1 MADINVPSWFNA
13 KDYLANKLVQL
24 KAVEPEG
31 NWTAESLTKVLEEN
45 GYKGDD
51 GAYKHFTDFG
61 MDENVSPNA
70 LFNVSEYL
78 AAKAEQLNAMSFEGK
93 NWSAASVYDAI
104 KAAGMNVWEHY
115 EQFGSKEGIN
125 PSNSF
130 NAESY
135 IAAKTKLMNETQ
147 EGGRANWTIA
157 EVKAA
162 FEENGLSALDHYNLF
177 GQDEFKAAGKETALA
192 DAIKVADADKVTAD
206 STFDPFSGV
215 QTYATTQAALDAQ
228 EAGSLAENYAIKDAT
243 GTVDVTVEQQAGL
256 ADLLA
261 GATPAVTDTVKY
273 HLIDTVAA
281 IAGASTIVLTG
292 STDGYAIDDT
302 LANAVAGSDGL
313 VNGAKAVTADV
324 ALGAKA
330 DDVATTTLK
339 YDDIDGKDASHI
351 VLAKADDSA
360 LGKAEIV
367 IDATDSAGALV
378 GADSKGFDVDTT
390 NDALDGSAISG
401 LTYKFVGTAHDDFLK
416 VDTEFASVDGGA
428 GNDAITAR
436 DSSVAVTLIGG
447 QGADYLVGG
456 AEADVIFA
464 GSMTT
469 LKDGVYGEGSDSIAK
484 DAINA
489 QFVKGFF
496 GPDSNWMDPSAQAFF
511 KEHNIVEGREGD
523 DILVASSGKDVFLFQ
538 TGGGSGTPAT
548 SELGFDQLGKDTIH
562 SFSVGNDALFIM
574 NQSDRTGA
582 IDNGSDAKGLIFS
595 AGWTFGIQTAAD
607 GSVVSVVTTGDNK
620 TGNVTVTWSD
630 NYHTAEVT
638 IDDTIVGQS
647 TGDLTINLVGVQGA
661 DANTTVAELFG
672 LTQATA

>member
-24 KAVEPEG
+24 KAVDPEG

-78 AAKAEQLNAMSFEGK
+78 AAKAEQLNAMGFEGK

-261 GATPAVTDTVKY
+261 GATPAFTDTVKY

-292 STDGYAIDDT
+292 STDGYAIADT
-302 LANAVAGSDGL
+302 LANAIAGSDGL

-351 VLAKADDSA
+351 VLAKAEVNA

-367 IDATDSAGALV
+367 IDATDSAVALV
-378 GADSKGFDVDTT
+378 GADSKGFDVDTA
-390 NDALDGSAISG
+390 NDALDGTAISG

-416 VDTEFASVDGGA
+416 VGTGFASVDGGA

-436 DSSVAVTLIGG
+436 SSAVAVTLIGG

-538 TGGGSGTPAT
+538 TGGGSDGKDQ
-548 SELGFDQLGKDTIH
+548 ELSFKALGEDTIH
-562 SFSVGNDALFIM
+562 SFTVGQDVLFVM
-574 NQSDRTGA
+574 NQSEQAPDGTIA
-582 IDNGSDAKGLIFS
+582 GLNHKFS
-595 AGWTFGIQTAAD
+595 AGWTID
-607 GSVVSVVTTGDNK
+607 GDGKVTIDGTEKG
-620 TGNVTVTWSD
+620 TVTVTWND
-630 NYHTAEVT
+630 NFHTATVL
-638 IDDTIVGQS
+638 IDDGIVDQS
-647 TGDLTINLVGVQGA
+647 DGDLTINLVGVQGA

>member
-24 KAVEPEG
+24 KAVDPEG

-78 AAKAEQLNAMSFEGK
+78 AAKAEQLNAMGFEGK

-261 GATPAVTDTVKY
+261 GATPAFTDTVKY

-292 STDGYAIDDT
+292 STDGYAIADT
-302 LANAVAGSDGL
+302 LANAIAGSDGL

-351 VLAKADDSA
+351 VLAKAEVNA

-378 GADSKGFDVDTT
+378 GADSKGFDVDTA
-390 NDALDGSAISG
+390 NDALDGTAISG

-416 VDTEFASVDGGA
+416 VGTGFASVDGGA

-436 DSSVAVTLIGG
+436 GSAVAVTLIGG

-538 TGGGSGTPAT
+538 TGGGS
-548 SELGFDQLGKDTIH
+548 DGKDQELSFKALGEDTIY
-562 SFSVGNDALFIM
+562 SFTVGQDVLFVM
-574 NQSDRTGA
+574 NQSEQAPDGTIA
-582 IDNGSDAKGLIFS
+582 GLNHKFS
-595 AGWTFGIQTAAD
+595 AGWTID
-607 GSVVSVVTTGDNK
+607 GDGKVTIDGTEKG
-620 TGNVTVTWSD
+620 TVTVTWND
-630 NYHTAEVT
+630 NFHTATVL
-638 IDDTIVGQS
+638 IDDGIVDQS
-647 TGDLTINLVGVQGA
+647 DGDLTINLVGVQGA

>member
-24 KAVEPEG
+24 KAVDPEG

-78 AAKAEQLNAMSFEGK
+78 AAKAEQLNAMGFEGK

-261 GATPAVTDTVKY
+261 GATPAFTDTVKY

-292 STDGYAIDDT
+292 STDGYAIADT
-302 LANAVAGSDGL
+302 LANAIAGSDGL

-351 VLAKADDSA
+351 VLAKAEVNA

-378 GADSKGFDVDTT
+378 GADSKGFDVDTA
-390 NDALDGSAISG
+390 NDALDGTAISG

-416 VDTEFASVDGGA
+416 VGTGFASVDGGA

-436 DSSVAVTLIGG
+436 SSAVAVTLIGG

-538 TGGGSGTPAT
+538 TGGGSDGKDQ
-548 SELGFDQLGKDTIH
+548 ELSFKALGEDTIH
-562 SFSVGNDALFIM
+562 SFTVGQDVLFVM
-574 NQSDRTGA
+574 NQSEQAPDGTIA
-582 IDNGSDAKGLIFS
+582 GLNHKFS
-595 AGWTFGIQTAAD
+595 AGWTID
-607 GSVVSVVTTGDNK
+607 GDGKVTIDGTEKG
-620 TGNVTVTWSD
+620 TVTVTWND
-630 NYHTAEVT
+630 NFHTATVL
-638 IDDTIVGQS
+638 IDDGIVDQS
-647 TGDLTINLVGVQGA
+647 DGDLTINLFGVQGA

>member
-281 IAGASTIVLTG
+281 IAGASTIVLIG

-416 VDTEFASVDGGA
+416 VGTEFASVDGGA

-436 DSSVAVTLIGG
+436 DSAVAVTLIGG

-456 AEADVIFA
+456 AKVDVIFA

-484 DAINA
+484 DAINT

-538 TGGGSGTPAT
+538 TGGGSDGKDQ
-548 SELGFDQLGKDTIH
+548 ELSFNELGKDTIH
-562 SFSVGNDALFIM
+562 SFTVGQDVLFVM
-574 NQSDRTGA
+574 DQSEQAPDGTIA
-582 IDNGSDAKGLIFS
+582 GLNHKFS
-595 AGWTFGIQTAAD
+595 AGWTID
-607 GSVVSVVTTGDNK
+607 GDGKVTVGGVEKGT
-620 TGNVTVTWSD
+620 VTVTWND
-630 NYHTAEVT
+630 NFHTATVL
-638 IDDTIVGQS
+638 IDDGIVDQS
-647 TGDLTINLVGVQGA
+647 GGDLTINLVGVQGA

>member
-24 KAVEPEG
+24 KAVDPEG

-390 NDALDGSAISG
+390 NNALDDSAISG

-416 VDTEFASVDGGA
+416 VGTEFASVDGGA

-436 DSSVAVTLIGG
+436 DSAVAVTLIGG

-469 LKDGVYGEGSDSIAK
+469 LKNGVYGEGSDSIAK

-548 SELGFDQLGKDTIH
+548 SELGFGQLGKDTIH

-607 GSVVSVVTTGDNK
+607 GSVVSVVTTGDSK

-638 IDDTIVGQS
+638 IDDGIVGQS
-647 TGDLTINLVGVQGA
+647 GGDLTINLVGVQGA

>member
-24 KAVEPEG
+24 KAVDPEG

-78 AAKAEQLNAMSFEGK
+78 AAKAEQLNAMGFEGK

-261 GATPAVTDTVKY
+261 GATPAFTDTVKY

-292 STDGYAIDDT
+292 STDGYAIADT
-302 LANAVAGSDGL
+302 LANAIAGSDGL

-339 YDDIDGKDASHI
+339 YDDIDGKDVSHI
-351 VLAKADDSA
+351 VLAKAEVNA

-378 GADSKGFDVDTT
+378 GADSKGFDVDTA
-390 NDALDGSAISG
+390 NDALDGTAISD

-416 VDTEFASVDGGA
+416 VGTGFASVDGGA

-436 DSSVAVTLIGG
+436 DSAVAVTLIGG

-538 TGGGSGTPAT
+538 TGGGSDGKDQ
-548 SELGFDQLGKDTIH
+548 ELSFKALGEDTIH
-562 SFSVGNDALFIM
+562 SFTVGQDVLFVM
-574 NQSDRTGA
+574 NQSEKAPDGTIA
-582 IDNGSDAKGLIFS
+582 GLNHKFS
-595 AGWTFGIQTAAD
+595 AGWTID
-607 GSVVSVVTTGDNK
+607 GDGKVTIDGTEKG
-620 TGNVTVTWSD
+620 TVTVTWND
-630 NYHTAEVT
+630 NVHTATVL
-638 IDDTIVGQS
+638 IDDGIEDQLD
-647 TGDLTINLVGVQGA
+647 GDLTINLVGVQGA

>member
-24 KAVEPEG
+24 KAVDPEG

-78 AAKAEQLNAMSFEGK
+78 AAKAEQLNAMGFEGK
-93 NWSAASVYDAI
+93 NWSAASVYAAI

-261 GATPAVTDTVKY
+261 GATPAFTDTVKY

-292 STDGYAIDDT
+292 STDGYAIADT
-302 LANAVAGSDGL
+302 LANAIAGSDGL

-351 VLAKADDSA
+351 VLAKAEVNA

-378 GADSKGFDVDTT
+378 GADSKGFDVDTA
-390 NDALDGSAISG
+390 NDALDGTAISG

-416 VDTEFASVDGGA
+416 VGTGFASVDGGA

-436 DSSVAVTLIGG
+436 GSAVAVTLIGG

-538 TGGGSGTPAT
+538 TGGGSDGKDQ
-548 SELGFDQLGKDTIH
+548 ELSFKALGEDTIH
-562 SFSVGNDALFIM
+562 SFTVGQDVLFVM
-574 NQSDRTGA
+574 NQSEQAPDGTIA
-582 IDNGSDAKGLIFS
+582 GLNHKFS
-595 AGWTFGIQTAAD
+595 AGWTID
-607 GSVVSVVTTGDNK
+607 GDGKVTIDGTKKG
-620 TGNVTVTWSD
+620 TVTVTWND
-630 NYHTAEVT
+630 NFHTATVL
-638 IDDTIVGQS
+638 IDDGIVDQS
-647 TGDLTINLVGVQGA
+647 DGDLTINLVGVQGA

>member
-24 KAVEPEG
+24 KAVDPEG

-78 AAKAEQLNAMSFEGK
+78 AAKAEQLNAMGFEGK

-261 GATPAVTDTVKY
+261 GATPAFTDTVKY

-292 STDGYAIDDT
+292 STDGYAIADT
-302 LANAVAGSDGL
+302 LANAIAGSDGL

-351 VLAKADDSA
+351 VLAKAEVNA

-378 GADSKGFDVDTT
+378 GADSKGFDVDTA
-390 NDALDGSAISG
+390 NDALDGTAISG

-416 VDTEFASVDGGA
+416 VGTGFASVDGGA

-436 DSSVAVTLIGG
+436 GSAVTLIGG

-456 AEADVIFA
+456 AEANVIFA

-538 TGGGSGTPAT
+538 TGGGSDGKDQKLSFKA
-548 SELGFDQLGKDTIH
+548 LGEDTIH
-562 SFSVGNDALFIM
+562 SFTVGQDVLFVM
-574 NQSDRTGA
+574 NQSEQAPGGTIA
-582 IDNGSDAKGLIFS
+582 GLNHKFS
-595 AGWTFGIQTAAD
+595 AGWTID
-607 GSVVSVVTTGDNK
+607 GDGKVTIDGTEKG
-620 TGNVTVTWSD
+620 TVTVTWND
-630 NYHTAEVT
+630 NFHTATVL
-638 IDDTIVGQS
+638 IDDGIVGQS
-647 TGDLTINLVGVQGA
+647 DGDLTINLVGVQGA

>member
-1 MADINVPSWFNA
+1 MPSWFNA

-24 KAVEPEG
+24 KAVDPEG

-78 AAKAEQLNAMSFEGK
+78 AAKAEQLNAMGFEGK

-261 GATPAVTDTVKY
+261 GATPAFTDTVKY

-292 STDGYAIDDT
+292 STDGYAIADT
-302 LANAVAGSDGL
+302 LANAIAGSDGL

-351 VLAKADDSA
+351 VLAKAEVNA

-378 GADSKGFDVDTT
+378 GADSKGFDVDTA
-390 NDALDGSAISG
+390 NDALDGTAISG

-416 VDTEFASVDGGA
+416 VGTGFASVDGGA

-436 DSSVAVTLIGG
+436 SSAVAVTLIGG

-538 TGGGSGTPAT
+538 TGGGSDGKDQ
-548 SELGFDQLGKDTIH
+548 ELSFKALGEDTIH
-562 SFSVGNDALFIM
+562 SFTVGQDVLFVM
-574 NQSDRTGA
+574 NQSEQAPDGTIA
-582 IDNGSDAKGLIFS
+582 GLNHKFS
-595 AGWTFGIQTAAD
+595 AGWTID
-607 GSVVSVVTTGDNK
+607 GDGKVTIDGTEKG
-620 TGNVTVTWSD
+620 TVTVTWND
-630 NYHTAEVT
+630 NFHTATVL
-638 IDDTIVGQS
+638 IDDGIVDQS
-647 TGDLTINLVGVQGA
+647 DGDLTINLVGVQGA

>member
-24 KAVEPEG
+24 KAVDPEG

-78 AAKAEQLNAMSFEGK
+78 AAKAEQLNAMGFEGK

-261 GATPAVTDTVKY
+261 GATPAFTDTVKY

-292 STDGYAIDDT
+292 STDRYAIADT
-302 LANAVAGSDGL
+302 LANAIAGSDGL

-351 VLAKADDSA
+351 VLAKAEVNA

-378 GADSKGFDVDTT
+378 GADSKGFDVDTA
-390 NDALDGSAISG
+390 NDALDGTAISG

-416 VDTEFASVDGGA
+416 VGTGFASVDGGA

-436 DSSVAVTLIGG
+436 SSAVAVTLIGG

-538 TGGGSGTPAT
+538 TGGGSDGKDQ
-548 SELGFDQLGKDTIH
+548 ELSFKALGEDTIH
-562 SFSVGNDALFIM
+562 SFTVGQDVLFVM
-574 NQSDRTGA
+574 NQSEQAPDGTIA
-582 IDNGSDAKGLIFS
+582 GLNHKFS
-595 AGWTFGIQTAAD
+595 AGWTID
-607 GSVVSVVTTGDNK
+607 GDGKVTIDGTEKG
-620 TGNVTVTWSD
+620 TVTVTWND
-630 NYHTAEVT
+630 NFHTATVL
-638 IDDTIVGQS
+638 IDDGIVDQS
-647 TGDLTINLVGVQGA
+647 DGDLTINLVGVQGA

>member
-228 EAGSLAENYAIKDAT
+228 EAGSLAENYAIKNAT
-243 GTVDVTVEQQAGL
+243 GTVAVTVEQQAGL

-281 IAGASTIVLTG
+281 IAGASAIVLTG

-302 LANAVAGSDGL
+302 LANAVAGSDVL

-339 YDDIDGKDASHI
+339 YDDIDGKDASHIDGKDAI

-416 VDTEFASVDGGA
+416 VGTEFASVDGGA

-436 DSSVAVTLIGG
+436 DSAVAVTLIGG

-456 AEADVIFA
+456 AEVDVIFA

-484 DAINA
+484 DAINT

-538 TGGGSGTPAT
+538 IGGGSDGKDQ
-548 SELGFDQLGKDTIH
+548 ELSFNELGKDTIH
-562 SFSVGNDALFIM
+562 SFTVGQDVLFVMDQSEQAPDETIAGLNHND
-574 NQSDRTGA
+574 G
-582 IDNGSDAKGLIFS
+582 
-595 AGWTFGIQTAAD
+595 D
-607 GSVVSVVTTGDNK
+607 GKVTVGGVEGT
-620 TGNVTVTWSD
+620 VTVTWND
-630 NYHTAEVT
+630 NFHTATVL
-638 IDDTIVGQS
+638 IDDGIVGQS
-647 TGDLTINLVGVQGA
+647 GGDLTINLVGVQGA